1 MIVLIIDDEP
11 LSRRVLRR
19 LLSRF
24 PEIDLREA
32 EDGQVA
38 LNQLA
43 EYTPALIFC
52 DLLMPVMDGVTF
64 MRQVRAS
71 EAWRHIPMIVTSAS
85 KDRELLGQ
93 VKDLQVADY
102 LLKPFDLVQTFARIE
117 KHLDPLLKRFRA
129 EKAAAAEAERAAAQ
143 AAAEAAAQPQQVFTA
158 PAPVPPPDLGGPP
171 AGDSA
176 TAA

>member
-1 MIVLIIDDEP
+1 MIVLIVDDEP

-24 PEIDLREA
+24 PELDMREA

-43 EYTPALIFC
+43 GCRPALIFC
-52 DLLMPVMDGVTF
+52 DLLMPVMDGITF
-64 MRQVRAS
+64 MRQVR
-71 EAWRHIPMIVTSAS
+71 EHEGWRDIPLIVTSAS
-85 KDRELLGQ
+85 KDRELLEQ

-102 LLKPFDLVQTFARIE
+102 LLKPFDLVQTFARLE
-117 KHLDPLLKRFRA
+117 KHLDPMLKRFRA

-143 AAAEAAAQPQQVFTA
+143 AAAEAAAPPPQVFTA

-171 AGDSA
+171 ASDSA
-176 TAA
+176 SAA